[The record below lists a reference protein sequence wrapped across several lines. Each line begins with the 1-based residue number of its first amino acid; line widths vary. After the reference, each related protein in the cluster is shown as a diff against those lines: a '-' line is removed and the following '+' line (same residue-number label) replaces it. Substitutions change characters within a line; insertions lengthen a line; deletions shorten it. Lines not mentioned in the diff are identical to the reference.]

1 MGLNR
6 RIVQATAMFG
16 NNFFSLLMSRGKRF
30 ESARRLSLLPIDK
43 PNTRNTEVLGDLPGA
58 SLHHRYITEV
68 RVRVRLAHTL
78 MHRNV
83 SRNAWETLSGT
94 SRIRRDWF
102 QGTTRI
108 TPLDRWQGADRGIS

>member
-1 MGLNR
+1 MHASKL
-6 RIVQATAMFG
+6 V
-16 NNFFSLLMSRGKRF
+16 MSRGKRF

-43 PNTRNTEVLGDLPGA
+43 PNTRNAEVLGDLPGA

-68 RVRVRLAHTL
+68 RVRLAHKL
-78 MHRNV
+78 LPRNV

-102 QGTTRI
+102 RGTTRI
-108 TPLDRWQGADRGIS
+108 TPPDRWQGADRGIS